1 MTLIVCAVI
10 LVLLLAAAAGLFVVY
25 HIVFFSPH
33 RNADEID
40 VEPFLD
46 DDELFSEIKCQ
57 ARKLAQIPCERVST
71 RSCDGLRLSAR
82 YYRRSDN
89 APLCICFHGYRGSAV
104 FDFSVMGQFLQNEGY
119 NVIIPDERAH
129 FASGGHTIT
138 FGIRERRDVLSWIEY
153 ANSRFGSDTPIYLFG
168 ISMGAATVVMASGL
182 DLPDNVRLILADCP
196 YSSPS
201 DIIRD
206 VARKSGYPRFIWQL
220 IRLSALVYG
229 RLIIPGD
236 LTAANAAKL
245 SEKPILL
252 IHGEADKFVPA
263 HMSEEIR
270 LAHPKPIA
278 RHTFPGADHGVSY
291 FSDPER
297 YVKILRSFI
306 ARHSK

>member
-1 MTLIVCAVI
+1 
-10 LVLLLAAAAGLFVVY
+10 
-25 HIVFFSPH
+25 
-33 RNADEID
+33 
-40 VEPFLD
+40 
-46 DDELFSEIKCQ
+46 
-57 ARKLAQIPCERVST
+57 
-71 RSCDGLRLSAR
+71 
-82 YYRRSDN
+82 
-89 APLCICFHGYRGSAV
+89 
-104 FDFSVMGQFLQNEGY
+104 
-119 NVIIPDERAH
+119 
-129 FASGGHTIT
+129 
-138 FGIRERRDVLSWIEY
+138 
-153 ANSRFGSDTPIYLFG
+153 
-168 ISMGAATVVMASGL
+168 MGAATVVMASGL
-182 DLPDNVRLILADCP
+182 DLPDNVRLIFADCP
-196 YSSPS
+196 YSSPT

-270 LAHPKPIA
+270 LANPKLIE